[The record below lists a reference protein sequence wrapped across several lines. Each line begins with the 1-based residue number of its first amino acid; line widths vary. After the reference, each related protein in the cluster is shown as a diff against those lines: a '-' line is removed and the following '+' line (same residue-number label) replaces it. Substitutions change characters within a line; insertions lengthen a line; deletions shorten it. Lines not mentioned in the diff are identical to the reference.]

1 MVSSTQRIGEN
12 CYLQTVTI
20 NDDDD
25 DDDDNDD
32 DDDTFV
38 DGKVD
43 CDGVVGLC
51 LRRVVYNGVLLS
63 SGIE

>member
-25 DDDDNDD
+25 DDDD
-32 DDDTFV
+32 DDTV
-38 DGKVD
+38 VNGKVG